1 MPANV
6 LIDDKAELV
15 TVHGW
20 GVLLMEELVVAQRQI
35 ADAPEFKPHFREL
48 LDFADV
54 RESRLTPSGLHKMA
68 ATTPFN
74 LDAPRA
80 IVANSDVL
88 NGLFLMYGVFS
99 GSGSS
104 RWGIFRRREEALRWL
119 AAERK

>member
-1 MPANV
+1 MPASV
-6 LIDDKAELV
+6 TVDDNAQLV
-15 TVHGW
+15 TVRGW
-20 GVLLMEELVVAQRQI
+20 GVLLMEELVEAQRQI
-35 ADAPEFKPHFREL
+35 SEAPAFKPHFREL
-48 LDFADV
+48 LDFVDV

-80 IVANSDVL
+80 IVADSDVL

-104 RWGIFRRREEALRWL
+104 RWRIFRRREDALKWL
-119 AAERK
+119 GAKP